1 MSFDVIV
8 AGGGT
13 AGVAAAV
20 GAAREGAR
28 VLLLERHGCLGGAAA
43 VRNVL
48 TLCGL
53 YTLGEEPRMVVG
65 GIGAE
70 VVDRLRARG
79 AVTPPMRFRGVFS
92 AFEPEAMKH
101 VLDQMVVEAGVE
113 VRFGTFVCGAARE
126 GDRITAVT
134 YADHGGE
141 TTVAAGAFVDC
152 TGEGDLAV
160 AAGASTRYG
169 NPDGVNLGTLGTR
182 FGGIPADVTVTA
194 PQIAEAVAA
203 QGFVPGRVT
212 KDKCVIVRLPG
223 SADMVLYL
231 ASADYDPRDAG
242 SLSRAEMDARAQSW
256 AYLDAIRTIP
266 GCAGAY
272 LVSTGPEIGT
282 RESRHL
288 NCRRQFTWA
297 DIEARAVFDDTIALG
312 AWGAEWHDRESY
324 ASTFDYPP
332 EKGAY
337 EIPLSCLHSV
347 DTPNL
352 FCAGRLADGDRR
364 GGAAIRVMG
373 TAMVTGQAAGVAA
386 ALTARGVFD
395 AQAVRERLREGGAI
409 LSADDLG

>member
-1 MSFDVIV
+1 MSHDVIV

-20 GAAREGAR
+20 GAARAGAR
-28 VLLLERHGCLGGAAA
+28 VLLLERYGCLGGAAA

-53 YTLGEEPRMVVG
+53 YTLGDEARMVVG
-65 GIGAE
+65 GIAAE
-70 VVDRLRARG
+70 VVERLGRHG
-79 AVTPPMRFRGVFS
+79 AITPPMRFRGVFS
-92 AFEPEAMKH
+92 AFEPEAMKR
-101 VLDQMVVEAGVE
+101 VLDQLVQKAGVD
-113 VRFGTFVCGAARE
+113 VRFGTFVTGAARE
-126 GDRITAVT
+126 GDRITQVT
-134 YADHGGE
+134 YSDHGGE

-152 TGEGDLAV
+152 TGEGDLAH
-160 AAGASTRYG
+160 AGGASTRYG

-182 FGGIPADVTVTA
+182 FGGIPEEVTVTA

-203 QGFVPGRVT
+203 KGFAPGTVT

-223 SADMVLYL
+223 SGDMVLYL

-242 SLSRAEMDARAQSW
+242 SLSRAEMDTRAQSW
-256 AYLDAIRTIP
+256 AYLDAIRDIE
-266 GCAGAY
+266 GCEGAY

-288 NCRRQFTWA
+288 NCRHQLTWA
-297 DIEARAVFDDTIALG
+297 EIEARQSYDDTIALG

-324 ASTFDYPP
+324 VSTFDYPP

-347 DTPNL
+347 DTANL

-373 TAMVTGQAAGVAA
+373 TAMATGQAAGIAA
-386 ALTARGVFD
+386 ALSARGAFSP
-395 AQAVRERLREGGAI
+395 AAVREALLAEGAI
-409 LSADDLG
+409 LDRAAIG